1 MVEIK
6 DSMSQ
11 QDSRD
16 KTLIAQ
22 SLAQGASVIRWQK
35 GVGTNGAKEIRTTN
49 DLQPRDL
56 KCQYS
61 LSMTCLVGSFWLSN
75 IFW

>member
-11 QDSRD
+11 QDNRY

-22 SLAQGASVIRWQK
+22 SVAQGTSVIQWQK
-35 GVGTNGAKEIRTTN
+35 GVGTNGPKEIGTTN
-49 DLQPRDL
+49 DLQPRDSS
-56 KCQYS
+56 CQYS
-61 LSMTCLVGSFWLSN
+61 LSMTLLVGSFWLSG